1 MKRRYTLDAKINAL
15 NQLDC
20 LDGDLALASRQLNIP
35 AKTLEKWRAKELDL
49 RRDYRERSNRRLDRL
64 TFELRLKAL
73 DRCAHLLDQMNQKTL
88 EKASLNQLNSAFN
101 TLLNQ
106 ALRLKEVTEEIEDQ
120 QKTIRFEHLYD
131 GQTQEAPPWARTGDE
146 EPRPLQ
152 SRGLRTPLG
161 ENGTGADGHPDR
173 GHHPGQTLLVDHP
186 DLPDGRSSLARLERA
201 VKNLKGSKISQSQRR
216 IDLPNGGMI
225 AVRSGHH
232 PDNLRGEGLDFAV
245 LDEAA
250 FIDPRLWI
258 EIIRP
263 MLATTLGQA
272 LILST
277 PNGRNW
283 FWQLHQLGLDPAQKD
298 WAAFRF
304 HSADNP
310 LISHAELENI
320 RSLSPEQVWKT
331 EYQAHFSDD
340 SGQVFRGIADAVAAD
355 HFNAPQPGHTYVAG
369 IDWGRN
375 NDYTAIA
382 VIDVTSGVMIALDRF
397 NQVGW
402 ELQRN
407 RLKNL
412 IQHWRPSIVWAEANS
427 IGEPNIE
434 ALMGEGLPIRPFFT
448 SAKTKS
454 PAHRIPGSRH

>member
-1 MKRRYTLDAKINAL
+1 MKNPARFKVVACGRRWGKTE
-15 NQLDC
+15 
-20 LDGDLALASRQLNIP
+20 LALTAILI
-35 AKTLEKWRAKELDL
+35 AAI
-49 RRDYRERSNRRLDRL
+49 
-64 TFELRLKAL
+64 
-73 DRCAHLLDQMNQKTL
+73 
-88 EKASLNQLNSAFN
+88 
-101 TLLNQ
+101 
-106 ALRLKEVTEEIEDQ
+106 IED
-120 QKTIRFEHLYD
+120 KRCWWL
-131 GQTQEAPPWARTGDE
+131 
-146 EPRPLQ
+146 
-152 SRGLRTPLG
+152 TP
-161 ENGTGADGHPDR
+161 TYQMADQVWR
-173 GHHPGQTLLVDHP
+173 
-186 DLPDGRSSLARLERA
+186 DLKRA
-201 VKNLKGSKISQSQRR
+201 VKNLKGSKISQNERR

-263 MLATTLGQA
+263 MLATTLGEA

-277 PNGRNW
+277 PKGRNW
-283 FWQLHQLGLDPAQKD
+283 FWQLRQLGLDPAQKD
-298 WAAFRF
+298 WAAFHF

-310 LISHAELENI
+310 LISTAELENI

-331 EYQAHFSDD
+331 EYEAHFSDD

-355 HFNAPQPGHTYVAG
+355 QFNAPQPGHTYVAG
-369 IDWGRN
+369 VDWGRN

-402 ELQRN
+402 ELQRD
-407 RLKNL
+407 RLKTL

-454 PAHRIPGSRH
+454 PLIESLALAIERGSLTLLNDPVLLSELANYSLERLPSGAWRYGAPPGGHDDTVIATALAWQATNYSALSFAFA